1 MSTTNN
7 YIEAY
12 SRLEGD
18 DDEPIYGVFIKFH
31 LDEYDECIYINME
44 NLNDDQRFAY
54 RYAFNHHAELIKRMG
69 VALGRSTI
77 LSLTMI
83 GEVDDEIDVSNAG
96 VECLRDFYD
105 GLKHNSSIQ
114 QLKLHLDI
122 LPHNRIPT
130 FEVGSANFA
139 ESLIEFTILS
149 QDNMNDYQSFR
160 ISNWLQDMPS
170 LQGFHIDDCKFG
182 LNESPFRRVILA
194 SSQVRLLSL
203 NCKFNYQYAAL
214 ATLLRDAGSSLNML
228 GVGLNENSAR
238 GLASIAHSLKD
249 NKCMK
254 VLRITNPVNASLD
267 MNPLE
272 KLLCD
277 VSGIQRIHSS
287 NHFLEEVSSTTED
300 ENDQV
305 GNPFIEA
312 CLRLNRMENKERV
325 IRKKIARFYFNGSFD
340 VSLFLEMPISALPSV
355 MELIEG
361 EVEYRLNAIF
371 RVLRCI
377 PELCNHIGRRDLTG
391 TKRQKCLK

>member
-228 GVGLNENSAR
+228 GVGLNENSAI

-267 MNPLE
+267 MN
-272 KLLCD
+272 
-277 VSGIQRIHSS
+277 
-287 NHFLEEVSSTTED
+287 
-300 ENDQV
+300 V
-305 GNPFIEA
+305 GRDP
-312 CLRLNRMENKERV
+312 ER
-325 IRKKIARFYFNGSFD
+325 
-340 VSLFLEMPISALPSV
+340 PI
-355 MELIEG
+355 
-361 EVEYRLNAIF
+361 
-371 RVLRCI
+371 
-377 PELCNHIGRRDLTG
+377 
-391 TKRQKCLK
+391 